1 MKYTVLVVDDESLI
15 AKNIKRSIERENPNF
30 EVIGTCNTGVEAID
44 FIKENPPQVVF
55 TDIRMPEM
63 DGLELVRNISE
74 NYPYITCVIVSG
86 YNDFEYA
93 KSAMEC
99 NVQHYMLK
107 PVNRDELSKC
117 LSKIETTIMSKHPG
131 LENVVDNGAAPSP
144 EEIVKLIKTYIH
156 ENYRSAVDFGEMAK
170 NMGFSQP
177 YLTKIF
183 SKYAGKNPST
193 YLKEYRI
200 NIAKQLLSDR
210 SNSLATI
217 SEQIGFADQ
226 FHFSK
231 SFKTVTG
238 FSPSEYRQ
246 NIYGDE

>member
-15 AKNIKRSIERENPNF
+15 AKNVKRSIERENPNF
-30 EVIGTCNTGVEAID
+30 EVIGICNSGLEALD
-44 FIKENPPQVVF
+44 FIKDNPPQIVF

-63 DGLELVRNISE
+63 DGLELVKNIATD
-74 NYPYITCVIVSG
+74 YPYITCVIVSG

-93 KSAMEC
+93 KSAMEN
-99 NVQHYMLK
+99 NVRHYILK

-117 LSKIETTIMSKHPG
+117 LSSLETSIMSKHPG
-131 LENVVDNGAAPSP
+131 LEIVKEKDSTYTS
-144 EEIVKLIKTYIH
+144 EEIVDLIKAYIQ
-156 ENYRSAVDFGEMAK
+156 ENYKSVVDFGNMAK

-183 SKYAGKNPST
+183 TKYTEKNPST

-200 NIAKQLLSDR
+200 SVAKQLLSDK
-210 SNSLATI
+210 SNSLAVI
-217 SEQIGFADQ
+217 SEQTGFADQ

-231 SFKTVTG
+231 CFKSVTG
-238 FSPSEYRQ
+238 VSPSEYRNQ
-246 NIYGDE
+246 LSE